1 VLESIKITL
10 QDNNRTKYGVQFE
23 KLLGMLTIK

>member
-10 QDNNRTKYGVQFE
+10 KDNNRTKYGVQFE
-23 KLLGMLTIK
+23 KLLRNF